1 MFNQKYLTIPVL
13 AVGLLYLLH
22 LGRSFL
28 VPLVF
33 AFFIWYLVNALAGLL
48 GRVPLGK
55 EKRFPKAL
63 AYAGALAAIAVL
75 IFVVVRIITV
85 SVTEVAASAPAVQQG
100 LDRLAQ
106 RVFDALPVS
115 EPPTLQK
122 LLGTIDLGK
131 TARLLAMQL
140 TEFLGKFLIVLLYLA
155 FIFLEQRSFESKLLA
170 LAKGPE
176 RQRAVRSMISQ
187 IDADIKV
194 YLGIKTLTSLAT
206 GLAGYL
212 IFTAVGLELAGFW
225 ALLLFVLNF
234 IPTIGSIAATA
245 LPAMMSLVQFEGLGP
260 FLAIVIGLT
269 LVQQALGNFI
279 EPRFLG
285 DRLNLSP
292 LVILLS
298 LALWGMVWGIS
309 GMMLCVPMTAIAMI
323 ILSHIPQTR
332 PVAVILSRN
341 GRIRT
346 SA

>member
-1 MFNQKYLTIPVL
+1 
-13 AVGLLYLLH
+13 
-22 LGRSFL
+22 
-28 VPLVF
+28 
-33 AFFIWYLVNALAGLL
+33 
-48 GRVPLGK
+48 
-55 EKRFPKAL
+55 
-63 AYAGALAAIAVL
+63 
-75 IFVVVRIITV
+75 
-85 SVTEVAASAPAVQQG
+85 
-100 LDRLAQ
+100 
-106 RVFDALPVS
+106 
-115 EPPTLQK
+115 
-122 LLGTIDLGK
+122 
-131 TARLLAMQL
+131 MQL